1 MLFLVL
7 GVFEMSFIPEA
18 VEYHIPW
25 VSTTLLM
32 SGITWG
38 IIGTVSVTASR
49 KIVRV
54 PRGIQNFVEFLLETI
69 YSLADKVIGEKA
81 SNYYP
86 LLVGIFL
93 YIFLGNLIGLVPGFS
108 SPTADINTTASLAI
122 VIFIYYN
129 AQGIREKGV
138 INYFKHFMGPPLAWY
153 LSPINGLIFIIEIIG
168 HFARPLSLAVR
179 LFGNIFAKEVLL
191 AILAL
196 LIVTFMGLPSLS
208 LRYSLTIVPLLLR
221 PLIILLGVLV
231 SMIQAFV
238 FLILSVIY
246 VAGAVQQEEHH

>member
-1 MLFLVL
+1 
-7 GVFEMSFIPEA
+7 MSFIPEA
-18 VEYHIPW
+18 VEYHIHGLP
-25 VSTTLLM
+25 TPMLM
-32 SGITWG
+32 SVATWG
-38 IIGTVSVTASR
+38 IIGAVSAAAAQR
-49 KIVRV
+49 IAFIPK
-54 PRGIQNFVEFLLETI
+54 GAQNFMEFLLEMI

-81 SNYYP
+81 GKYYP
-86 LLVGIFL
+86 LLVGLFL
-93 YIFLGNLIGLVPGFS
+93 YIFFGNLIGLVPGFS
-108 SPTADINTTASLAI
+108 SPTASLSTTAALAI

-138 INYFKHFMGPPLAWY
+138 VTYFKHFMGPPLPWY
-153 LSPINGLIFIIEIIG
+153 LSPINGLIFVIEIIG

-191 AILAL
+191 GILAL
-196 LIVTFMGLPSLS
+196 LIVVFMGLPEAA
-208 LRYSLTIVPLLLR
+208 LRYSLTAAPLLLR

-246 VAGAVQQEEHH
+246 VAGAVQHEEYH

>member
-1 MLFLVL
+1 
-7 GVFEMSFIPEA
+7 MSFIPEA
-18 VEYHIPW
+18 VEYHIKGMP
-25 VSTTLLM
+25 TPILM
-32 SGITWG
+32 SLATWG
-38 IIGTVSVTASR
+38 VIGSISIAAARNLNRAPKGV
-49 KIVRV
+49 
-54 PRGIQNFVEFLLETI
+54 QNLTEFLLETV
-69 YSLADKVIGEKA
+69 YSTADKIIGSHSEK
-81 SNYYP
+81 YYP
-86 LLVGIFL
+86 LLAGIFF
-93 YIFLGNLIGLVPGFS
+93 YIFFGNLIGLIPGFS
-108 SPTADINTTASLAI
+108 SPTASLNTTAALAI

-138 INYFKHFMGPPLAWY
+138 LAYFKHFMGPPLPVY
-153 LSPINGLIFIIEIIG
+153 LAPINVLIFFIEIIG

-196 LIVTFMGLPSLS
+196 LIVVFMGLPDAT
-208 LRYSLTIVPLLLR
+208 LRYSLTAAPLLLR

-238 FLILSVIY
+238 FLILSAIY